1 MSRLGG
7 PTHPVAPPDSVPQGL
22 KLWHEDTLS
31 WDSGQ
36 RRALAEGAVR
46 AADSAGAI
54 ANGMF
59 SAVLVELAVANSE
72 GVSLYACATEAT
84 CSILYRHG
92 LGSGFRTNIGRSS
105 RAIGSEQLLD
115 AALADAVRSKDP
127 QPLNPGPH
135 DVVLGPLA
143 VCDMLTFFAGIG
155 FTGSAVTAGA
165 GPVARRP
172 GVRVAAAGINVLDD
186 ATRSDGLPTPFDLE
200 GVGKRP
206 VRMLEN
212 GRVGAAVFDLATA
225 GGGGGRSTGHFHIAS
240 EQAPEPTPAN
250 LILEPGSLSEAELI
264 AGIEHGLY
272 ISRFHYTR
280 MVDPELTSFTGV
292 TRDASFQ
299 IESGQLGRAVQASRF
314 TEEIFGVLSR
324 VDGVGRDVVSLPIM
338 NVWNGASSA
347 PALRVRDFQ
356 LGFR

>member
-7 PTHPVAPPDSVPQGL
+7 PTHPVAPPNSVPDGHS
-22 KLWHEDTLS
+22 LWHEDTQG

-36 RRALAEGAVR
+36 RRALAESAIR
-46 AADSAGAI
+46 AAESADAI

-72 GVSLYACATEAT
+72 GVSLYVCATEAT

-92 LGSGFRTNIGRSS
+92 LGSGFRSNIGRSA
-105 RAIGSEQLLD
+105 RALGSQQLVD
-115 AALADAVRSKDP
+115 AALADALQSKNP
-127 QPLNPGPH
+127 QPLDPGPQ

-143 VCDMLTFFAGIG
+143 VCDMLTFFAAIG
-155 FTGSAVTAGA
+155 FTGNAVTAGA

-172 GVRVAAAGINVLDD
+172 GAQVAAAGIDVLDD
-186 ATRSDGLPTPFDLE
+186 ATHLVGLPIPFDLE

-206 VRMLEN
+206 VRLLER

-225 GGGGGRSTGHFHIAS
+225 AASGGRSTGHAHIAR

-250 LILEPGSLSEAELI
+250 LILEPGSLSEGELI
-264 AGIEHGLY
+264 AGIEHGVY

-280 MVDPELTSFTGV
+280 LVDPEVTSFTGV

-299 IESGQLGRAVQASRF
+299 IESGQLGRSLQASRF
-314 TEEIFGVLSR
+314 TEEIFPVLSR
-324 VDGVGRDVVSLPIM
+324 VDGVGSDLVSLPIM

-347 PALRVRDFQ
+347 PALRVRGFQ